1 MWSWGRNNA
10 GHLGLGNTTYYS
22 SPKQIGALTTW
33 LSISAGDVHNMA
45 IKTDNTL
52 WSWGSNGYG
61 KLGLGNTANRS
72 SPTQIGALTNWLTV
86 GTGREHT
93 LAISN

>member
-1 MWSWGRNNA
+1 
-10 GHLGLGNTTYYS
+10 
-22 SPKQIGALTTW
+22 
-33 LSISAGDVHNMA
+33 MA